1 MQLHGA
7 PSPKPTTLWST
18 MREIASLD
26 LGVLTR
32 AEKEKRTT
40 VSTVRKYVDPSGRAR
55 FVGTPA
61 LSASQKLGSNCFI
74 YFCKREHSIIKFLKP
89 DAGFCSPLP

>member
-7 PSPKPTTLWST
+7 PSPKPTSLWSN
-18 MREIASLD
+18 MREIGLLD

-40 VSTVRKYVDPSGRAR
+40 VSTVRKYHDSSGKAR
-55 FVGTPA
+55 FVGTPQ
-61 LSASQKLGSNCFI
+61 LSASQKLGYAHQI
-74 YFCKREHSIIKFLKP
+74 V
-89 DAGFCSPLP
+89 